1 MSIDNQSKSNRKRAF
16 TLIEMLISI
25 TIFGIISVMMT
36 GIVLNM
42 ANVSMLLDRRND
54 FLNELD
60 IGVSALKNEMRNA
73 QKLGICKTII
83 NTNTPKSMYIVK
95 KPVLKSVG
103 ASPVTEYYKVSIEEG
118 QLYMILL
125 SADPSQNDICSVSES
140 AKKVFLTSNNIKLQ
154 NLAIVVT
161 SDNSSPKNSLIY
173 VSFEACDPESIA
185 RKNFNCEDVD
195 APNYSPYKYL
205 FGISTRNF

>member
-1 MSIDNQSKSNRKRAF
+1 
-16 TLIEMLISI
+16 MLISI

-83 NTNTPKSMYIVK
+83 NTNTPKSLYIVK
-95 KPVLKSVG
+95 KPVVKSVG
-103 ASPVTEYYKVSIEEG
+103 ANPVTESYKVSIEEG
-118 QLYMILL
+118 KLSMIPL
-125 SADPSQNDICSVSES
+125 SEDPSQNNDICSVPNNPE
-140 AKKVFLTSNNIKLQ
+140 KVVLTTNNIKLQ

-185 RKNFNCEDVD
+185 RKNFNCEDVY